1 MYKCLNCRNTSLK
14 PLTELINKFQNTYK
28 LCNNDNE
35 KFILLLRKGIYPYEY
50 IDNWNKFD
58 ETLLPSKEEFY
69 SNLNMSI
76 ISDKE
81 YDHANKI

>member
-35 KFILLLRKGIYPYEY
+35 KFILLLRRGIYP
-50 IDNWNKFD
+50 
-58 ETLLPSKEEFY
+58 
-69 SNLNMSI
+69 
-76 ISDKE
+76 
-81 YDHANKI
+81 

>member
-1 MYKCLNCRNTSLK
+1 MYKCLNCRNTSFK